1 MAVTLSSY
9 SLLNELNPCT
19 LFSFTGKLCVFHAG
33 LKDQFKSFQIKLS
46 KILPSCLWDM
56 FGGKFLIILRI
67 SSFQKSIVFSKQ
79 IKSFFFVFFFC
90 SLFFFFFVV
99 LFVLIENVLGAQLFL
114 TKGQYSVKNV
124 LNIFACFFFEINGK
138 FIVLY

>member
-19 LFSFTGKLCVFHAG
+19 LFSFTGKLCVFHVG

-67 SSFQKSIVFSKQ
+67 SSFQKSIFFSKK
-79 IKSFFFVFFFC
+79 IKSFFF
-90 SLFFFFFVV
+90 FFFVLCFLFFV
-99 LFVLIENVLGAQLFL
+99 LLFVLIENVLGAQLFL
-114 TKGQYSVKNV
+114 TKEQYSVKNV